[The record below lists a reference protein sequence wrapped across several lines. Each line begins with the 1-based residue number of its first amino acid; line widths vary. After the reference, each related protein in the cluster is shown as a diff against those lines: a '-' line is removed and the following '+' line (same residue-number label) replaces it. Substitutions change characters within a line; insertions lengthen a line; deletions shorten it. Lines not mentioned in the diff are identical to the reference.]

1 MASRLWR
8 FLTTDISELLS
19 GDTVDST
26 AEAAEAVFTLAEVL
40 QEDGANVEKLAPL
53 VGQMDSLLDALNS
66 PLAEIIEKSLPFV
79 PIATGLLK
87 FYLEKS
93 KRQLSLANCVAIAAQ
108 AAYLESFKSVL
119 AQDETLQNIGNVPA
133 SEDVKAKTKRLAK
146 LELSDDDAAKTV
158 TDFPNSTLAKQFGAV
173 LKARLLQVGL
183 TAQSAQMVIERVAW
197 RSPRYLNQIWA
208 ASTEAIKHLGQPTF
222 EDWQQEQTKYQSIE
236 EYLTTNVEPGPQEKV
251 FNEKELSFCDI
262 YVPLKVKLL
271 NREGKPCINQSPQDL
286 ENWVTHHLMATND
299 EAQILFIQ
307 GEAGRG
313 KSVFCRMF
321 ADWVRRCLYPA
332 YTPILIRLRSLK
344 VLENNLTQTLAN
356 TLETHDF
363 VSSDSGWLTDKNTRF
378 LFLLDGFDELLL
390 EGRETGGLKEFLP
403 QVVQFQQTSH
413 HRFLI
418 TGRPLSLQGI
428 ERVISQSE
436 DLQRAELQTMSDDLR
451 ARWYSQW
458 AAKFGQ
464 AETDGLKNFLSVCP
478 ADVNAAK
485 DALARE
491 PLLLYLLGRMHRE
504 QRLNAAMFEGAQ
516 GTEAKVVIYDEAVR
530 WVIEEQRQDENFRQV
545 GLEAED
551 LRRSLTEVAVCVMQ
565 SGNEIAKVSFLEA
578 RLQEDGNNPVSELLT
593 KARQEVNVS
602 EKKLLNNL
610 LTSFYIKPASGDRE
624 GSVEFAHKSFGEFLF
639 AERLK
644 DALEDWSRQGRGR
657 RRPYEISDGDMHWEL
672 YDLLGYGALPRE
684 VVSYLSVLLAK
695 YSDFDPVPLF
705 NRLHD
710 FYLRWWDGEFID
722 ARDNN
727 LPHRK
732 TWNLR
737 DRLPEQENPLELR
750 QVDVLAGINV
760 MILLFELHRYGQA
773 RKELTEVLSFHPC
786 GEPGTETFDDDR
798 LYRIIGTCE
807 CLQRDGFKSFV
818 GLHLSCADLRRAD
831 LSRADLRSAD
841 LRSANL
847 SRADLRR
854 ADLRSANLRRADLRS
869 ADLRSADLRSANLS
883 RADLSRADL
892 SRADLN
898 RADLSRANLISAD
911 LISADLRSTDLISAD
926 LISANLRRADFRSA
940 NLRSANLRSANLH
953 SADFRSANLSFS
965 ILLATDFRE
974 SNNLTP
980 KQFKGAKPPFLCN
993 VALPAHIAETGID
1006 RNRDC
1011 DQLPKVLGNRYEMT
1025 LEETQQLVDKARQKT
1040 WG

>member
-26 AEAAEAVFTLAEVL
+26 AEAAEAIFTLAEVL

-119 AQDETLQNIGNVPA
+119 AQDKTLQNIGNIPA

-173 LKARLLQVGL
+173 LQARLLQVGL
-183 TAQSAQMVIERVAW
+183 KKQAAQMVIERVAW

-208 ASTEAIKHLGQPTF
+208 ASPEAIKHLGQPTF

-236 EYLTTNVEPGPQEKV
+236 EYLTKNIDPGPQETV

-271 NREGKPCINQSPQDL
+271 NREGKPRTNQSLQDL
-286 ENWVTHHLMATND
+286 ENWVTHHLMGTND

-321 ADWVRRCLYPA
+321 ADWVRRYLYPA

-403 QVVQFQQTSH
+403 QVVQFQKTSH

-436 DLQRAELQTMSDDLR
+436 DLQRAELQTMSNDLR
-451 ARWYSQW
+451 ARWYRKW
-458 AAKFGQ
+458 ADKFGQ

-478 ADVNAAK
+478 ADVNNAR

-504 QRLNAAMFEGAQ
+504 QRLNAAMFEGAK

-551 LRRSLTEVAVCVMQ
+551 LRRSLTEAAVCVMQ
-565 SGNEIAKVSFLEA
+565 SGNEVAKVSFLEA
-578 RLQEDGNNPVSELLT
+578 RLQEDGNNPVSELL
-593 KARQEVNVS
+593 KQARQEVNVS

-657 RRPYEISDGDMHWEL
+657 RRQYEISDGDMHWEI

-684 VVSYLSVLLAK
+684 VVDYLSVLLAK
-695 YSDFDPVPLF
+695 YSDFDPVLLF

-737 DRLPEQENPLELR
+737 DRLPEQENSLGLR

-773 RKELTEVLSFHPC
+773 RKELKDVLSFHPC
-786 GEPGTETFDDDR
+786 GEPGTDALDDDR

-807 CLQRDGFKSFV
+807 CLQRSGFTSFV
-818 GLHLSCADLRRAD
+818 GPYLDRATLYSANLYRTNLYRANLSSANLDRANLD
-831 LSRADLRSAD
+831 SANLSRTNLDSATLSSANLSSTNLYRANLDSATLYSATLSRANFDSAT
-841 LRSANL
+841 LSRATLYSANL
-847 SRADLRR
+847 SRA
-854 ADLRSANLRRADLRS
+854 NLSR
-869 ADLRSADLRSANLS
+869 ANLS
-883 RADLSRADL
+883 RA
-892 SRADLN
+892 N
-898 RADLSRANLISAD
+898 LSRANLSRANFD
-911 LISADLRSTDLISAD
+911 R
-926 LISANLRRADFRSA
+926 ANLSRANIDRA
-940 NLRSANLRSANLH
+940 NLSRANLS
-953 SADFRSANLSFS
+953 SANLSSANLSSANLDRANLDNS
-965 ILLATDFRE
+965 ILLATNFQNTE
-974 SNNLTP
+974 NLIP
-980 KQFKGAKPPFLCN
+980 EQFTEENPPLLCN
-993 VALPAHIAETGID
+993 AALPKH
-1006 RNRDC
+1006 
-1011 DQLPKVLGNRYEMT
+1011 
-1025 LEETQQLVDKARQKT
+1025 
-1040 WG
+1040 